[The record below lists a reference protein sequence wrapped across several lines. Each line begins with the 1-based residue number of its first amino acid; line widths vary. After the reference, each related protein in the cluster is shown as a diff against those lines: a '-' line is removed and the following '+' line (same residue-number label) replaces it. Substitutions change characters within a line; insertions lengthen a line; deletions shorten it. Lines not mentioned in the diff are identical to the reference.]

1 MTSMQTMRTL
11 IVSGLFAI
19 TALAQNAGPTGDW
32 LVTLD
37 LYGSPMYARWK
48 IEQKGDHYT
57 TRFFGFN
64 LEGAMTGNTIEFNC
78 TRKDGDAVKPC
89 GKVTATQSGD
99 EMSGKGR
106 IDDVDVTWSALRSAA
121 PSRPPQTHTFMA
133 TKFERQFNG
142 NTKPVLHL
150 SPGDTVRTKC
160 VDAGGKDDTNTTRSL
175 GGNPLTGPFYIE
187 SAWPGD
193 TLVIHLNRV
202 RLNRDSAG
210 IFNNSVSYGALEPD
224 YVRDMKPPK
233 DFDSSWK
240 LDREASTAMLT
251 KPTGPLK
258 NFKVGLHPMLGCI
271 GVAPPNL
278 QAFQAGNLGRYG
290 GNMDYN
296 QVREG
301 VTVYLPVFQ
310 PGALLFLGDGHATQ
324 GDGELTGNALE
335 TSMDVEFTV
344 DLIHGKS
351 LGQPRF
357 ESADYIMVSGIA
369 GSLDDALRMA
379 TTGLS
384 RWLEQEYKLNPGEVA
399 MVLGS
404 SMQYDIA
411 EVVDPQVHVV
421 AKLKKSVLA
430 QIAKP

>member
-1 MTSMQTMRTL
+1 MRSL
-11 IVSGLFAI
+11 VLFGLFAI
-19 TALAQNAGPTGDW
+19 CGFAQNADFSGEW

-37 LYGSPMYARWK
+37 AFGSPNYLRWK
-48 IEQKGDHYT
+48 VAQKDDHYT
-57 TRFFGFN
+57 TRFFGFD
-64 LEGAMTGNTIEFNC
+64 LDGIVKGNTIEFTC
-78 TRKDGDAVKPC
+78 TRKEDDTVKPC
-89 GKVTATQSGD
+89 GKSTATLSGD
-99 EMSGKGR
+99 EMRGSGHLN
-106 IDDVDVTWSALRSAA
+106 DLDVTWTARHPVI
-121 PSRPPQTHTFMA
+121 PSQAHQTREFTPA
-133 TKFERQFNG
+133 KFYRQFSG
-142 NTKPVLHL
+142 NTEPVLHL
-150 SPGDTVRTKC
+150 NPGDTVRTKC
-160 VDAGGKDDTNTTRSL
+160 VDAGGKDETDTTRSL

-193 TLVIHLNRV
+193 TVVVHLNRV

-210 IFNNSVSYGALEPD
+210 IFSNSVVAGALEPY
-224 YVRDMKPPK
+224 YVQDLKPPK
-233 DFDSSWK
+233 NFDSSWK
-240 LDREASTAMLT
+240 LNRDAGTATLT
-251 KPTGPLK
+251 KATEALK
-258 NFKVGLHPMLGCI
+258 NFKVALHPMLGCI
-271 GVAPPNL
+271 GVAPPNR
-278 QAFQAGNLGRYG
+278 QTFQAGNLGRYG

-301 VTVYLPVFQ
+301 VTVYLPVYQ
-310 PGALLFLGDGHATQ
+310 PGALLFVGDGHATQ

-344 DLIHGKS
+344 DLIRGKS

-357 ESADYIMVSGIA
+357 ENNDYVMVSGIA
-369 GSLDDALRMA
+369 GSLDDAMRMA

-421 AKLKKSVLA
+421 AKLNKAVLA
-430 QIAKP
+430 LIAKP

>member
-1 MTSMQTMRTL
+1 M
-11 IVSGLFAI
+11 
-19 TALAQNAGPTGDW
+19 
-32 LVTLD
+32 
-37 LYGSPMYARWK
+37 
-48 IEQKGDHYT
+48 
-57 TRFFGFN
+57 
-64 LEGAMTGNTIEFNC
+64 
-78 TRKDGDAVKPC
+78 
-89 GKVTATQSGD
+89 
-99 EMSGKGR
+99 
-106 IDDVDVTWSALRSAA
+106 
-121 PSRPPQTHTFMA
+121 
-133 TKFERQFNG
+133 
-142 NTKPVLHL
+142 
-150 SPGDTVRTKC
+150 
-160 VDAGGKDDTNTTRSL
+160 
-175 GGNPLTGPFYIE
+175 
-187 SAWPGD
+187 
-193 TLVIHLNRV
+193 HLNRV

-210 IFNNSVSYGALEPD
+210 IFNDSVVAGALEPY
-224 YVRDMKPPK
+224 YVRDMKRPK

-240 LDREASTAMLT
+240 LDREAGTASLT
-251 KPTGPLK
+251 KATDPLK
-258 NFKVGLHPMLGCI
+258 DFKVSLHPMLGCI
-271 GVAPPNL
+271 GVAPPNR

-310 PGALLFLGDGHATQ
+310 PGALLFVGDGHATQ

-344 DLIHGKS
+344 DLIRGKS

-357 ESADYIMVSGIA
+357 ENSDYVMVSGIA

-384 RWLEQEYKLNPGEVA
+384 RWLEQEYKLNAGEIA

-421 AKLKKSVLA
+421 AKLNKAVLA
-430 QIAKP
+430 QIKKP